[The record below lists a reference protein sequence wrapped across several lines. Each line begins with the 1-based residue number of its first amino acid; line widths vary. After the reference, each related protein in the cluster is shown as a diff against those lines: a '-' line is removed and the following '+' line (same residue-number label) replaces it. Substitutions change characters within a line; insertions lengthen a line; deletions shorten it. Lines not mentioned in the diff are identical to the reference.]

1 VESLLQ
7 DIRFGLKLLARD
19 RAFTMTAVLTLAVC
33 IGANAMVFSVL
44 NSMVL
49 RPLPVPES
57 DRLILMGNSYPGAGA
72 PEGTNSGVP
81 DYFDRRN
88 GVSAFEE
95 QALVDVIGASVTSDN
110 VPLRVTAMIATPSLF
125 PLLRVPARL
134 GRWFTEDEGEIG
146 RERKVILS
154 YAAWQQIFGGEASA
168 IGRDLRINGE
178 AYEVVGVMPRGFLFM
193 DPEVR
198 LWIPLAFTA
207 QQKSDQ
213 ARHSNNYSNIG
224 RLKPGATIEQA
235 RAQVDAINKAN
246 LDRFPEMRE
255 ILINAGFHT
264 RLFPLKDVIVR
275 DIAGPLYMLW
285 GGALLV
291 LLIGCVNIANLSLV
305 RASARLRELATRVAL
320 GAGRWRIARQLLTE
334 SVVLTL
340 AGAALGIA
348 LGYWG
353 LSLAAA
359 PLGLDRHPRG
369 AEIRMDAAVVTYAL
383 GLAALAGAFVALVA
397 VASVGRTDLA
407 TLFRED
413 QRTGSGGRRTRF
425 VRHAL
430 VVAQVG
436 LALMLLVGA
445 GLLLASFRRVLEI
458 DPGFR
463 PGGVLTA
470 RVALVGGRYEEEA
483 TRQAFV
489 RQALDQIRALPGVA
503 AAGVASAVPF
513 DGNSSD
519 SVILAEGHV
528 MAPGESLVSPS
539 MWRVSPGYMEAL
551 GARLI
556 AGRLFDS
563 RDTETSQ
570 RVIIIDDRLAR
581 KFWPDQDPIGRR
593 MWFPTSAEDL
603 TRPPETIN
611 WITVVGV
618 IQEVRSRDLVTGDQR
633 LGAYYLLHAQFFSR
647 TLTFTIRTAGNPHDL
662 IALARREMAT
672 LDADLPLYDIR
683 TMEERMA
690 EALDIRRSPML
701 LATIFAGVALFL
713 AAIGIYG
720 VLAYLVAQRRKE
732 LGIRI
737 ALGSGARGVFTLVLS
752 EGLRL
757 AGAGFVLGLAGAAL
771 LGRAMR
777 SQLYGVGAFDPV
789 VILIT
794 VAVLGLVALLACVV
808 PAGRATRIEPLA
820 VLNRE

>member
-1 VESLLQ
+1 MESLLQ
-7 DIRFGLKLLARD
+7 DVKFGLRLLARD
-19 RAFTMTAVLTLAVC
+19 RAFTMTAILTLAVC
-33 IGANAMVFSVL
+33 IGTNATVFSVL

-57 DRLILMGNSYPGAGA
+57 DRIILMGNSYPGAGA

-88 GVSAFEE
+88 GITAFEE
-95 QALVDVIGASVTSDN
+95 QALCDGVGASLTIEN
-110 VPLRVTAMIATPSLF
+110 VPQRVTAMTATPSLF
-125 PLLRVPARL
+125 PLLRVPAHL
-134 GRWFTEDEGEIG
+134 GRWFTDEEGEIG
-146 RERKVILS
+146 HERKVILS

-168 IGRDLRINGE
+168 IGRDLRINGQP
-178 AYEVVGVMPRGFLFM
+178 YEIVGVMPRGFLFM

-198 LWIPLAFTA
+198 LWLPLAFTA
-207 QQKSDQ
+207 EEKSDQ
-213 ARHSNNYSNIG
+213 RRHSNSYTNVG
-224 RLKPGATIEQA
+224 RLKPGATIDQA

-246 LDRFPEMRE
+246 LDIFPEMRE

-264 RLFPLKDVIVR
+264 RLVPLKDTIVR

-291 LLIGCVNIANLSLV
+291 MLIGCVNIANLSLV

-340 AGAALGIA
+340 AGAALGLA

-353 LSLAAA
+353 LNLAA

-397 VASVGRTDLA
+397 VASVGRADLA
-407 TLFRED
+407 TLFRDD
-413 QRTGSGGRRTRF
+413 QRTGSGGRRARL
-425 VRHAL
+425 VRHTL

-436 LALMLLVGA
+436 LALVLLVGA
-445 GLLLASFRRVLEI
+445 GLLLASFRRVLAI

-470 RVALVGGRYEEEA
+470 RVALAGERYRDEA
-483 TRQAFV
+483 ARQAFI
-489 RQALDQIRALPGVA
+489 RQALARIRALPGVT
-503 AAGVASAVPF
+503 AAGVASGVPF
-513 DGNSSD
+513 DGTSSD

-528 MAPGESLVSPS
+528 MAPGESLVSPAL
-539 MWRVSPGYMEAL
+539 WQVSPGYFEAL
-551 GARLI
+551 GARLLK
-556 AGRLFDS
+556 GRLFDS
-563 RDTETSQ
+563 RDTSTSQ
-570 RVIIIDDRLAR
+570 GVIIIDDRLAR
-581 KFWPDQDPIGRR
+581 KFWPDQDALGRR
-593 MWFPTSAEDL
+593 MYLPDNPEDL
-603 TRPPETIN
+603 KRPSEN
-611 WITVVGV
+611 VRWLTVAGV
-618 IQEVRSRDLVTGDQR
+618 VSEVKSRDLVTGDQR
-633 LGAYYLLHAQFFSR
+633 LGAYYLVHAQYPSR
-647 TLTFTIRTAGNPHDL
+647 TVTLTIRAAGNPHDL
-662 IALARREMAT
+662 VNLARREIAA
-672 LDADLPLYDIR
+672 LDPDLPLYDIR

-690 EALDIRRSPML
+690 ESLAIRRSPML
-701 LATIFAGVALFL
+701 LAAVFAGVALFL

-732 LGIRI
+732 LGIRL
-737 ALGSGARGVFTLVLS
+737 ALGGSAGAVFALVLG
-752 EGLRL
+752 EGVRL
-757 AGAGFVLGLAGAAL
+757 AGAGFVLGLAGAVI

-777 SQLYGVGAFDPV
+777 SQLYGVGAFDPA
-789 VILIT
+789 VIVIT
-794 VAVLGLVALLACVV
+794 VAVLGAVALVACLV
-808 PAGRATRIEPLA
+808 PAGRATRIEPMA